1 MRRAGTKYA
10 RLVAKNWPIARK
22 KGDALTLCRYVE
34 FARQEIA
41 GQQILAVTHEEELDC
56 LLYEVD
62 PKSVDREKYHEADK
76 LIGFPWSNISHD
88 PLINAMFV
96 EQISGRRWLIT
107 GVLSNDP
114 IKALTQCA
122 CTQWYDT
129 AQIAKLASGSC
140 SAGATVKIKTYE
152 EEMFWSKNPSGSIA
166 QSLTDSY
173 AEVQNTVF
181 GPKQSAI
188 DAHAGQRVRFAY
200 EASIQTTATGASGA
214 QILFKLQKSTE
225 LDGQPEVWNDMDGA
239 VADFTM
245 SVDEQDKLTFAFHD
259 QIPLGLT
266 AGTALKYRLVA
277 KRSDATHGATLH
289 AGDLDPTIG
298 IDAEFMYQQGMEL
311 EATATVVCAAT
322 VAASAEAASEASGS
336 VVSGATVSAA
346 GEIASAEASGA
357 ASAGATVAASGEI
370 AAETSGTAVASLAV
384 SGSAVAAKEAAGAV
398 SAGATVAG
406 AGEIA
411 VETGGTAAAAA
422 TVSAAAE
429 AAEDAAG
436 AVVAGVTVTGA
447 AEVANAEASGSAAAG
462 ATVSVS
468 TYLVEEYIWS
478 APPSTPAADELGLTY
493 EEVLGTTVTIPAKA
507 AGYPNVRLIYNA
519 SLSLLA
525 TGASGGLCTF
535 QLQTKMGDG
544 AWADVT
550 DETATKEFA
559 AQDQEERFTFALD
572 AVLPTGIDPDTAV
585 QLRLVGKTVT
595 AGREVEV
602 HSSLIDPA
610 NTAPSCYVQA
620 EYFSS

>member
-10 RLVAKNWPIARK
+10 QLVAKKWPLARK

-34 FARQEIA
+34 FAKQDIA
-41 GQQILAVTHEEELDC
+41 GTQTLVVTHEEELDC

-62 PKSVDREKYHEADK
+62 PKSVDWEKYHEADK
-76 LIGFPWSNISHD
+76 LIGFPWCDISRD

-122 CTQWYDT
+122 CTRWHDT
-129 AQIAKLASGSC
+129 TQIAKLASGSY
-140 SAGATVKIKTYE
+140 STVVAVNTRAYE
-152 EEMFWSKNPSGSIA
+152 EEMFWSKNPSGSTA
-166 QSLTDSY
+166 QPLTDSY

-181 GPKQSAI
+181 GPDQSAI

-214 QILFKLQKSTE
+214 QILFKLQKSAE
-225 LDGQPEVWNDMDGA
+225 PEGQPEVWVDMDDA

-245 SVDEQDKLTFAFHD
+245 SVGQQGRLTFAFHD

-277 KRSDATHGATLH
+277 MRSDATHGATLH
-289 AGDLDPTIG
+289 AGDIDPTIC
-298 IDAEFMYQQGMEL
+298 IDAEYMYQQGAEL
-311 EATATVVCAAT
+311 QATATVVCAAT
-322 VAASAEAASEASGS
+322 VSVSAEAAEEDGGS
-336 VVSGATVSAA
+336 VVSGATVSAE
-346 GEIASAEASGA
+346 GEIASAESSGIAVAGEMVSASGEIVADTACAAVTSLTVSGSAGAAAESAGSVSAGSEVTGAVEVAGEADGA
-357 ASAGATVAASGEI
+357 ASAGATAS
-370 AAETSGTAVASLAV
+370 AS
-384 SGSAVAAKEAAGAV
+384 
-398 SAGATVAG
+398 
-406 AGEIA
+406 
-411 VETGGTAAAAA
+411 
-422 TVSAAAE
+422 AE
-429 AAEDAAG
+429 AAEDTSG
-436 AVVAGVTVTGA
+436 AVVVGETVTGA
-447 AEVANAEASGSAAAG
+447 AEVTGEASGSASAG
-462 ATVSVS
+462 ATVSAS

-478 APPSTPAADELGLTY
+478 ATPSTPDADELSLTY

-507 AGYPNVRLIYNA
+507 AGYPNVRLVYNA

-535 QLQTKMGDG
+535 QLQTKVG
-544 AWADVT
+544 AGSWTDVT

-572 AVLPTGIDPDTAV
+572 AAFPTGIDPDTAV

-610 NTAPSCYVQA
+610 NTAPSCYA
-620 EYFSS
+620 EAQFFFT

>member
-10 RLVAKNWPIARK
+10 RLVAKKWPLARK

-41 GQQILAVTHEEELDC
+41 GQQILIVTHEEELDC

-62 PKSVDREKYHEADK
+62 PKSVDLERYHEADK
-76 LIGFPWSNISHD
+76 LIGFPWVDISRD
-88 PLINAMFV
+88 PLINAIFI
-96 EQISGRRWLIT
+96 EQASGRRWLIT

-122 CTQWYDT
+122 CTQWHDAT
-129 AQIAKLASGSC
+129 QIAKLASGSC
-140 SAGATVKIKTYE
+140 SAGATVNSKIYE
-152 EEMFWSKNPSGSIA
+152 EEMFWSKNPSGSTA
-166 QSLTDSY
+166 QPLTDSY

-181 GPKQSAI
+181 GPDQSAV
-188 DAHAGQRVRFAY
+188 DAHAGQRVRLAY

-214 QILFKLQKSTE
+214 QILFKLQKSVE
-225 LDGQPEVWNDMDGA
+225 QDGQPEIWTDMDGA

-245 SVDEQDKLTFAFHD
+245 SVGQQGRLTFAFHD

-266 AGTALKYRLVA
+266 TGTALKYRLMA
-277 KRSDATHGATLH
+277 MRYDATHGATLH
-289 AGDLDPTIG
+289 AGDIDPTIC
-298 IDAEFMYQQGMEL
+298 IDAEYMYQQGAEL
-311 EATATVVCAAT
+311 QATATVTCSAT
-322 VAASAEAASEASGS
+322 VTASAEAVKETGGS
-336 VVSGATVSAA
+336 AVSGATVSAT
-346 GEIASAEASGA
+346 GEIATETSGA
-357 ASAGATVAASGEI
+357 ASAGATATAFGEVAADAAGAAVASLTVSGSADAAIEAAGAVYAGATVTGAGEI
-370 AAETSGTAVASLAV
+370 AAEA
-384 SGSAVAAKEAAGAV
+384 
-398 SAGATVAG
+398 
-406 AGEIA
+406 
-411 VETGGTAAAAA
+411 GGTAAVGA

-436 AVVAGVTVTGA
+436 AVVAGEIVTGV
-447 AEVANAEASGSAAAG
+447 AEIANAEASGSAAAG

-468 TYLVEEYIWS
+468 IYVVEEYIWS
-478 APPSTPAADELGLTY
+478 APPSTPAADELGLVY

-507 AGYPNVRLIYNA
+507 AGYPNVRLVYNA

-535 QLQTKMGDG
+535 QLQTKVGAG
-544 AWADVT
+544 AWTDVT

-559 AQDQEERFTFALD
+559 AQDQEERFTFSLD
-572 AVLPTGIDPDTAV
+572 AAFPVGIDPDTAV
-585 QLRLVGKTVT
+585 QLRLIGKTVT

-602 HSSLIDPA
+602 HGSLIDPA

-620 EYFSS
+620 EYFFS